1 MSPVRTPEETRM
13 KILETALDLFH
24 RGSFTGTSINQIVDK
39 AGITKGALFHYFKG
53 KNELGYAVVEECLRR
68 QIQEHWITPLAT
80 SVDPINDMLAI
91 LDKMSQMLV
100 DEPHIL
106 ECGCPLNNLSQEMS
120 SLDDTFRLKLLELYR
135 EWELAIEKS
144 IRAGI
149 DAGNVRSDVDPESA
163 SSAIVALLEGSIGM
177 IKAHQNMEYVSR
189 VGQGITHFL
198 LSLKP

>member
-13 KILETALDLFH
+13 MILETALDLFH
-24 RGSFTGTSINQIVDK
+24 RSSFTGTSINQIVDK

-53 KNELGYAVVEECLRR
+53 KNELGYAVVEECLKR

-80 SVDPINDMLAI
+80 SVDPVSDMLAI
-91 LDKMSQMLV
+91 LEKMSQMLV

-120 SLDDTFRLKLLELYR
+120 SRDETFRLRLLELYR
-135 EWELAIEKS
+135 DWEDAIEKS

-149 DAGNVRSDVDPESA
+149 DAGNIKEETDPQSTA
-163 SSAIVALLEGSIGM
+163 SAIVALLEGSIGL
-177 IKAHQNMEYVSR
+177 IKVNKDMAYVAR
-189 VGQGITHFL
+189 MGQGIANFL